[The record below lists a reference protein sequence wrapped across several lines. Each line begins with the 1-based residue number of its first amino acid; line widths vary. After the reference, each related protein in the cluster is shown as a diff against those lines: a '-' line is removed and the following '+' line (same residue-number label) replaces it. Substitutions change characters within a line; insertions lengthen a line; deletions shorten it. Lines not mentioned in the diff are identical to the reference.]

1 MRTFN
6 KTLLAL
12 LTGVALLSTASQAD
26 VSKGQKLYLKTLK
39 SKCGMNGTKFA
50 TQHSQSELEDAKEEG
65 KLVELFTNICPKAE
79 KVLNNEKFIEKKL
92 PHIYDFA
99 YEYAND
105 SGNVPSC
112 G

>member
-1 MRTFN
+1 MRTLN

-12 LTGVALLSTASQAD
+12 LTGVALLSTASYAD
-26 VSKGQKLYLKTLK
+26 VKKGQKLYLKTLK
-39 SKCGMNGTKFA
+39 SKCEMNGTKFA
-50 TQHSQSELEDAKEEG
+50 AQWSQSELEDAKDEG
-65 KLVELFTNICPKAE
+65 KLTELFSAACPNAE
-79 KVLNNEKFIEKKL
+79 KIINNKKFIETKL

-99 YEYAND
+99 HEYAND